1 MPYLNGSILWLQTFK
16 IHIMYMK
23 VKNCE
28 LKEFDDILK
37 DVYLFENN
45 EVKPNTSTG
54 RTKWISIKPLALNNI
69 ID

>member
-1 MPYLNGSILWLQTFK
+1 
-16 IHIMYMK
+16 MYMK
-23 VKNCE
+23 VKNCK

-54 RTKWISIKPLALNNI
+54 RTKWISIKLLALNNI